1 MTVRDNDIIV
11 CCRGD
16 ENDDGSGHPLI
27 YLYKEGSETF
37 CPYCNKPMNEEF
49 KYEESEESERFK
61 SNEESKSVEG
71 CIVKAV
77 NEKKR
82 THG

>member
-37 CPYCNKPMNEEF
+37 CPYCNKLMNEEF
-49 KYEESEESERFK
+49 KFEEFEKFK
-61 SNEESKSVEG
+61 SNEESKSVAE
-71 CIVKAV
+71 CIVTAANRKR
-77 NEKKR
+77 R

>member
-1 MTVRDNDIIV
+1 MTVGDNDIIV

-37 CPYCNKPMNEEF
+37 CPYCNKLMNEEF
-49 KYEESEESERFK
+49 KFEESEKFK
-61 SNEESKSVEG
+61 SNEESKSVAG
-71 CIVKAV
+71 CIVTAANRKR
-77 NEKKR
+77 R

>member
-1 MTVRDNDIIV
+1 
-11 CCRGD
+11 
-16 ENDDGSGHPLI
+16 
-27 YLYKEGSETF
+27 
-37 CPYCNKPMNEEF
+37 MNEEF